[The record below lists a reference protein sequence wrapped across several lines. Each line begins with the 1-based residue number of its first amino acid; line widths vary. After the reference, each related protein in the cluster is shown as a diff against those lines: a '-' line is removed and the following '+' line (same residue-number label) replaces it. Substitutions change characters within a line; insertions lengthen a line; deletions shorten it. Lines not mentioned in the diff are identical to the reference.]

1 MCPLRCLGPYYENP
15 TGAPRKADTYV
26 DLPPSR
32 PRGACGTG
40 KQACASRKLLA
51 LHWPFCAGWRG
62 AWTWQHTLLAANMLQ
77 PALQARRRSSGAR
90 APSTTAR
97 RAHEYR
103 RALGEHKGVA
113 GAESAY
119 RGATA
124 ADPKCAVAHHN
135 LGPLLQAERGGVAG
149 AESAHRGATAADP
162 SCAEIPAEQ
171 HEKM

>member
-15 TGAPRKADTYV
+15 LGAPRKADTYV

-32 PRGACGTG
+32 PRKAYSTG
-40 KQACASRKLLA
+40 KQARASRKLLA

-77 PALQARRRSSGAR
+77 PALPARRRSSGAR
-90 APSTTAR
+90 APSTPTR
-97 RAHEYR
+97 
-103 RALGEHKGVA
+103 
-113 GAESAY
+113 
-119 RGATA
+119 
-124 ADPKCAVAHHN
+124 PVAHHN

-149 AESAHRGATAADP
+149 AEGAHRGATAADP

-171 HEKM
+171 HEKCN